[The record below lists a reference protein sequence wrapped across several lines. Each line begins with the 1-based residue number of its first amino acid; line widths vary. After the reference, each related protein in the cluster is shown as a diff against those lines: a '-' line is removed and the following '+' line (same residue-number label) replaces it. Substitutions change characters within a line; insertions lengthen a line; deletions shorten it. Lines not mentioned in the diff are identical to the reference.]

1 MTPVEEIFKTLD
13 ILNQNDF
20 IDWLLANKQKL
31 IEDGKMYLHQR
42 KESSEQNTPQQ
53 MGEGRE

>member
-13 ILNQNDF
+13 TLNQNDF

-31 IEDGKMYLHQR
+31 IEDGKMHLHQR
-42 KESSEQNTPQQ
+42 QESSDQNTPQQ